1 MTCFPVAL
9 SFVRE
14 INLFS
19 TLQIQC
25 YGTIPYSVIGE
36 LNMFFPSVEVQ
47 GFPFLT
53 LLLRFYGYYLEV

>member
-25 YGTIPYSVIGE
+25 YGTIPYAVIGE

-53 LLLRFYGYYLEV
+53 LLLRFYSYYLEV